1 MKFLG
6 SALLSI
12 LTVCFFSVNV
22 IAQNCDGVRYKDQ
35 IFTNVDVTEV
45 TYTTANSTNLK
56 LDVYEPQGDTATNRP
71 LIILAHG
78 GSFIGGNKTADGT
91 VTTLCQNFAKRGY
104 VTASINYR
112 LGGPLEML
120 ILNSAITVVVKAISD
135 GKAAV
140 RYFRKDVAENGNTFG
155 INPDM
160 IYVGGNSAGAVLYLH
175 HAYISEVSEAPQ
187 SIQTVLNQNGGIE
200 GNSGN
205 DGYSSAVSGVINL
218 AGGLN
223 EVDFIDNGEP
233 PVISFHGSADDVVPY
248 NCANAQGG
256 ATPVQ
261 LCGLGA
267 LQPRLTS
274 EGIDHVSKVY
284 SGAGHTPWQSN
295 NTMMAEIDSMVTS
308 FLFDRV
314 CTATSIAEMAKE
326 NAFSVYPNPTN
337 GILNIETLAT
347 ATQPYNVKVYDAS
360 GRMVWNEKNINETT
374 ARLQLNLTAGIYRV
388 MVQYENGNHQL
399 FSRNVLFQ

>member
-1 MKFLG
+1 MNFLS
-6 SALLSI
+6 SALLSM
-12 LTVCFFSVNV
+12 LFLV
-22 IAQNCDGVRYKDQ
+22 ISAEVSAQGCDGVRYRDQ

-56 LDVYEPQGDTATNRP
+56 LDVYQPQGDTETNRP

-91 VTTLCQNFAKRGY
+91 VTTLCENFAKRGY

-112 LGGPLEML
+112 LGGPLDML

-135 GKAAV
+135 GKSAV
-140 RYFRKDVAENGNTFG
+140 RYFRKDAAENGNTFG
-155 INPDM
+155 INPNM
-160 IYVGGNSAGAVLYLH
+160 IFVGGNSAGAVLYLH

-233 PVISFHGSADDVVPY
+233 PVISFHGDADDVVPY
-248 NCANAQGG
+248 YCANAQGG
-256 ATPVQ
+256 VTPVQ

-284 SGAGHTPWQSN
+284 AGAGHTPWQSN
-295 NTMMAEIDSMVTS
+295 SAMMTEIDSMIAD
-308 FLFDRV
+308 FLFEKV
-314 CTATSIAEMAKE
+314 CTAASIAEIAKE
-326 NAFSVYPNPTN
+326 KTFSVFPNPTN
-337 GILNIETLAT
+337 GVINIETLA
-347 ATQPYNVKVYDAS
+347 ANTQSYSVKVFDAS
-360 GRMVWNEKNINETT
+360 GRMVWNEKNISETT
-374 ARLQLNLTAGIYRV
+374 TRLQLNLTAGIYRV
-388 MVQYENGNHQL
+388 MVQYENGNHQI
-399 FSRNVLFQ
+399 FSRNVLFR

>member
-1 MKFLG
+1 MKFLS
-6 SALLSI
+6 SALLSM
-12 LTVCFFSVNV
+12 LFLV
-22 IAQNCDGVRYKDQ
+22 ISAEASAQGCDGVRYKDQ

-56 LDVYEPQGDTATNRP
+56 LDVYQPQGDTETNRP

-91 VTTLCQNFAKRGY
+91 VTTLCENFAKRGY

-112 LGGPLEML
+112 LGGPLDML

-135 GKAAV
+135 GKAAI
-140 RYFRKDVAENGNTFG
+140 RYFRKNVAESGNTFG
-155 INPDM
+155 IDPNM
-160 IYVGGNSAGAVLYLH
+160 IFVGGNSAGAVLYLH
-175 HAYISEVSEAPQ
+175 QAYISEVSEAPQ

-223 EVDFIDNGEP
+223 EVDFIDNGEV
-233 PVISFHGSADDVVPY
+233 PVISFHGDADDVVPY

-267 LQPRLTS
+267 LQARLTS

-284 SGAGHTPWQSN
+284 TGAGHTPWQSN
-295 NTMMAEIDSMVTS
+295 AAMMTEIDSMVAD
-308 FLFDRV
+308 FLFEKV
-314 CTATSIAEMAKE
+314 CTATSIAEIAKE
-326 NAFSVYPNPTN
+326 KTFSIYPNPTN
-337 GILNIETLAT
+337 GILNIEAFTKT
-347 ATQPYNVKVYDAS
+347 TQPYSVKVFDAS
-360 GRMVWNEKNINETT
+360 GRMVWNEKNISETT
-374 ARLQLNLTAGIYRV
+374 TALQLNLTAGIYRV
-388 MVQYENGNHQL
+388 IVHYENANHQI

>member
-1 MKFLG
+1 MKFLS
-6 SALLSI
+6 SALFSML
-12 LTVCFFSVNV
+12 FFV
-22 IAQNCDGVRYKDQ
+22 ISAEVSAQVCDGVRYKDQ

-56 LDVYEPQGDTATNRP
+56 LDVYQPQGDTETNRP

-78 GSFIGGNKTADGT
+78 GSFIGGNKTADAT
-91 VTTLCQNFAKRGY
+91 VTTLCENFAKRGY

-112 LGGPLEML
+112 LGGPLDML
-120 ILNSAITVVVKAISD
+120 VLNSAITVVVKAISD
-135 GKAAV
+135 GKAAI
-140 RYFRKDVAENGNTFG
+140 RYFRKNVAENGNTFG
-155 INPDM
+155 INPNM
-160 IYVGGNSAGAVLYLH
+160 IFVGGNSAGAVLYLH

-223 EVDFIDNGEP
+223 EVDFIDNGEA
-233 PVISFHGSADDVVPY
+233 PVISFHGDADDVVPY
-248 NCANAQGG
+248 YCADAQGG
-256 ATPVQ
+256 VTPVQ

-284 SGAGHTPWQSN
+284 TGAGHTPWQSN
-295 NTMMAEIDSMVTS
+295 AAMMVEIDSMVAD
-308 FLFDRV
+308 FLFEKV
-314 CTATSIAEMAKE
+314 CNTTSIAEIAKE
-326 NAFSVYPNPTN
+326 KTFSIYPNPTN
-337 GILNIETLAT
+337 GTLNIEAFTKT
-347 ATQPYNVKVYDAS
+347 TKPYSVKIFDAS

-374 ARLQLNLTAGIYRV
+374 TALQLNLTAGIYRV
-388 MVQYENGNHQL
+388 MVHYENANQQI
-399 FSRNVLFQ
+399 FSRNILFQ